1 MSSVPFKVVEGRDGW
16 LFLTNDT
23 NDSQLQWTG
32 QRRYGPGV
40 LDKWR
45 SEIATRIELLGSLCP
60 APYLFVVAP
69 NKESVHPEFLPE
81 NLAPS
86 ERRPIHDFIDAVS
99 DLTRVF
105 WPVDELRAW
114 SLLLDVYPKVDTH
127 WTDFG
132 GFCIARAL
140 AARLPGL
147 SVPSLA
153 DCNLRVQRRTGDLGS
168 KLAPPRQGAWSI
180 AEPKSA
186 TSRVVFDNG
195 LSNNGRIII
204 SEKPGPTRTRGLVF
218 GDSFFYAILPFLR
231 EAVDRLVFI
240 HAYSVDLE
248 IVAHERPDFV
258 LSETVERFLI
268 EPPTPARS
276 FTGARHARLKMEAL
290 SPEDRAA
297 LERACTELER
307 HNPRDRIYADFH
319 RIDGTPGGA

>member
-1 MSSVPFKVVEGRDGW
+1 MSQVPFKVIEGREGW
-16 LFLTNDT
+16 LFLANDT
-23 NDSQLQWTG
+23 NASELQWTG
-32 QRRYGPGV
+32 QRRHEPGV
-40 LDKWR
+40 LDRWR
-45 SEIATRIELLGSLCP
+45 SEIATRVELLAPLCP
-60 APYLFVVAP
+60 APYLFMVAP

-81 NLAPS
+81 SLAPS

-99 DLTRVF
+99 DVTHVF

-114 SLLLDVYPKVDTH
+114 SLLLDVFPKVDTH

-140 AARLPGL
+140 AARLKGL
-147 SVPSLA
+147 TVPSLA
-153 DCNLRVQRRTGDLGS
+153 DCNLRVDVRTGDLGI
-168 KLAPPRQGAWSI
+168 KFAPVRQAVWSI
-180 AEPKSA
+180 AEPRSA
-186 TSRVVFDNG
+186 VSRVVFDNG

-204 SEKPGPTRTRGLVF
+204 SEKPGPVRTRGLVF

-248 IVAHERPDFV
+248 VVAHERPSFV

-276 FTGARHARLKMEAL
+276 FTSARHARAKMETLA
-290 SPEDRAA
+290 PEARAT
-297 LERACTELER
+297 LERACADLVA
-307 HNPRDRIYADFH
+307 HAPRDRIYAAFH
-319 RIDGTPGGA
+319 GHDSTSSEV